1 MPRKSSSKKQNTGNA
16 AVIYARYS
24 SHNQKDASIEQQ
36 VEACLKYA
44 RELGLT
50 VIDSYADRAVT
61 GKTDKRPQFQ
71 KLMKDAA
78 KGRFDYVLA
87 WKSNRMGR
95 NMLQALQNAQRL
107 NECGVQ
113 VFYAEEHF
121 EDNAA
126 GRFALRSMMNMNQ
139 FYSENMAE
147 DIQRGLLDNA
157 RQCKVCGSLPFGY
170 KVSSDHRYEIDEP
183 RAKVVQE
190 IFKSIAA
197 GKTIA
202 SIINSLNERGIKNR
216 LGRPFNPNSFT
227 GVLSNERYRG
237 IFLYKDVRIEGGV
250 PRIISDELFFKVQEV
265 LKMKKNPR
273 DSIKRRQNSTYLLTG
288 KLFCGK
294 CKSPMTGAA
303 GTSKTGKLFN
313 YYSCMKKKKEHACD
327 KKNVGRDYIEN
338 LIAKYIYEYCLRDD
352 IIEIIADKTIEYNN
366 EKMKN
371 SKVGLFEEEL
381 SAVNRNIRNIMK
393 AIEAGIITPTTKE
406 RLLELEA
413 RKAELKAK
421 IEDEKF
427 GFVQIDKVNLITGL
441 KMFQQ
446 GDVTDKKFQSKLFDA
461 FLRAAYLYDGNLK
474 LVFSYPGSEN
484 TMDVPL
490 ENLVEDDTLT
500 VIAEEAPQ
508 SSPEVSKAP
517 PLLTWANTNHQKIR
531 LFMGHGTFVLHIP
544 LCKA

>member
-294 CKSPMTGAA
+294 CKTTMTGAA
-303 GTSKTGKLFN
+303 GTSKTGKL
-313 YYSCMKKKKEHACD
+313 
-327 KKNVGRDYIEN
+327 
-338 LIAKYIYEYCLRDD
+338 
-352 IIEIIADKTIEYNN
+352 
-366 EKMKN
+366 
-371 SKVGLFEEEL
+371 
-381 SAVNRNIRNIMK
+381 
-393 AIEAGIITPTTKE
+393 
-406 RLLELEA
+406 
-413 RKAELKAK
+413 
-421 IEDEKF
+421 
-427 GFVQIDKVNLITGL
+427 
-441 KMFQQ
+441 
-446 GDVTDKKFQSKLFDA
+446 
-461 FLRAAYLYDGNLK
+461 
-474 LVFSYPGSEN
+474 
-484 TMDVPL
+484 
-490 ENLVEDDTLT
+490 LT
-500 VIAEEAPQ
+500 
-508 SSPEVSKAP
+508 
-517 PLLTWANTNHQKIR
+517 
-531 LFMGHGTFVLHIP
+531 
-544 LCKA
+544 

>member
-1 MPRKSSSKKQNTGNA
+1 MPRKSSARKQNNAGSA

-44 RELGLT
+44 RDLGLT

-107 NECGVQ
+107 NEYGVQ

-147 DIQRGLLDNA
+147 DIQRGLMDNA
-157 RQCKVCGSLPFGY
+157 KQCKVCGSLPFGY
-170 KVSSDHRYEIDEP
+170 KVSADHRYEIDEP

-197 GKTIA
+197 GQTII

-227 GVLSNERYRG
+227 GVLHNERYRG
-237 IFLYKDVRIEGGV
+237 VFLYKDVRIEGGV

-265 LKMKKNPR
+265 LKVKKNPR
-273 DSIKRRQNSTYLLTG
+273 GSIQRRQNSTYLLTG

-303 GTSKTGKLFN
+303 GTSKTGKLFC
-313 YYSCMKKKKEHACD
+313 YYSCLKKKKEHACD
-327 KKNVGRDYIEN
+327 KKNVGRDFIEN
-338 LIAKYIYEYCLRDD
+338 EIAKYIYEYCLRDD

-381 SAVNRNIRNIMK
+381 SSVNRGIRNMMK

-406 RLLELEA
+406 RLMELEA

-427 GFVQIDKVNLITGL
+427 SFVQIDKVNLITGL

-446 GDVTDKKFQSKLFDA
+446 GDVTDKKFQAKLFDA

-474 LVFSYPGSEN
+474 LVFSYPGNEN
-484 TMDVPL
+484 TMEIPL
-490 ENLVEDDTLT
+490 ENLVEDETLS

-508 SSPEVSKAP
+508 SSPDNSKAP
-517 PLLTWANTNHQKIR
+517 PSKS
-531 LFMGHGTFVLHIP
+531 TFFTGL
-544 LCKA
+544 

>member
-517 PLLTWANTNHQKIR
+517 PSKSTIFTGL
-531 LFMGHGTFVLHIP
+531 
-544 LCKA
+544 

>member
-36 VEACLKYA
+36 VEACMKYA
-44 RELGLT
+44 RDLGLT
-50 VIDSYADRAVT
+50 VIDAYADRAVT

-71 KLMKDAA
+71 KLMKDAT

-107 NECGVQ
+107 NDCGVQ

-147 DIQRGLLDNA
+147 DIQRGLMDNA
-157 RQCKVCGSLPFGY
+157 RQGKVCGHLPFGY
-170 KVSSDHRYEIDEP
+170 KVSKDHRFEIDEP
-183 RAKVVQE
+183 SAKIVQE
-190 IFKSIAA
+190 IFQSIAA

-202 SIINSLNERGIKNR
+202 SIVNSLNERGIKNR
-216 LGRPFNPNSFT
+216 LGRPFNANSFSR
-227 GVLSNERYRG
+227 VLNNERYLG

-250 PRIISDELFFKVQEV
+250 PRIISDELFYKVQEV
-265 LKMKKNPR
+265 LKVKKNPR
-273 DSIKRRQNSTYLLTG
+273 ESIKRRQNSSYLLTG

-294 CKSPMTGAA
+294 CKSPMVGAA
-303 GTSKTGKLFN
+303 GTSKTGKLFC
-313 YYSCMKKKKEHACD
+313 YYSCLKKKKEHTCD

-338 LIAKYIYEYCLRDD
+338 QIAKYIYEYCLRDD
-352 IIEIIADKTIEYNN
+352 IIEVIADKTIEFNN

-381 SAVNRNIRNIMK
+381 ASVNKTIRNVMK

-406 RLLELEA
+406 RLLELEG
-413 RKAELKAK
+413 RRDELKAK

-427 GFVQIDKVNLITGL
+427 GFVKIDKVNLITGL
-441 KMFQQ
+441 KMFQS

-474 LVFSYPGSEN
+474 LVFSYPGDEN
-484 TMDVPL
+484 TMEIPM
-490 ENLVEDDTLT
+490 ENLVEDETLT
-500 VIAEEAPQ
+500 VIAEEAPR
-508 SSPEVSKAP
+508 SSSGISKAP
-517 PLLTWANTNHQKIR
+517 PSKST
-531 LFMGHGTFVLHIP
+531 TFTGL
-544 LCKA
+544 